1 MEISEEQKK
10 QIEEI
15 ISKKECPKDF
25 QCYKSGFDNLCRA
38 KIFMDGNL
46 VECFD
51 KDASSCK
58 FSHHFG
64 LGYFCKCSLRRYIA
78 QNFNR

>member
-1 MEISEEQKK
+1 MEITQAQKT

-15 ISKKECPKDF
+15 ISKNECPKDYE
-25 QCYKSGFDNLCRA
+25 CYKSGFDNVCRA
-38 KIFMDGNL
+38 KIFIDGNL

-51 KDASSCK
+51 KGRTSCK

-64 LGYFCKCSLRRYIA
+64 LGYFCKCPLRKYIA
-78 QNFNR
+78 QNLNK